1 GSEIAVI
8 ADHAVRLRNDPRT
21 AQKILDVIL
30 RAPAGGQHGN
40 AFAAEEDVFG
50 RGVTRSVCFRQDF
63 VPRAV
68 PIKLTTGL
76 VDPAAVAVPGCPGV
90 TKNENRNSKNE
101 IRPPRHPPGFVDLA
115 AWGLAVVHEL
125 PVSLRLLVES
135 EGRAH
140 RCESGIDILLGE

>member
-1 GSEIAVI
+1 
-8 ADHAVRLRNDPRT
+8 
-21 AQKILDVIL
+21 
-30 RAPAGGQHGN
+30 
-40 AFAAEEDVFG
+40 
-50 RGVTRSVCFRQDF
+50 FRQDF

-140 RCESGIDILLGE
+140 RCESGIDILLGELRRPCLLQGKLELIFRPGKRPLSCIYNPQVVVRLPPPAVPESH